1 MRDTSII
8 FTLITL
14 LVAMLLWL
22 MDCPR
27 ENILIMAPGWSACLL
42 LARSLVQNKI

>member
-14 LVAMLLWL
+14 IVAGLLWL
-22 MDCPR
+22 VGCPQ

-42 LARSLVQNKI
+42 LAHSLVQNKI